1 MLPSVFFNCASSF
14 SNAAFF
20 FWSASNSAI
29 SPVCVSSPA
38 KLKKPWVN
46 TDGYLNFLS
55 AFSK

>member
-1 MLPSVFFNCASSF
+1 MLPSDFFSCAISF
-14 SNAAFF
+14 SSAAFF
-20 FWSASNSAI
+20 FWSASNSDI
-29 SPVCVSSPA
+29 SPVWVSSPA